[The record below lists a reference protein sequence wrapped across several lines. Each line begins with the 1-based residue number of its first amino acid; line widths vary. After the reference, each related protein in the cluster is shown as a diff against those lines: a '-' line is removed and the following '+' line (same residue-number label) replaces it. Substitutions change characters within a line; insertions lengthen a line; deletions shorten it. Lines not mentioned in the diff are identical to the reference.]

1 VDPRQEAAADRV
13 ASKDVRPPDG
23 VDDLDRRIL
32 DVLRDDARMSNA
44 ELAAA
49 VGVAPS
55 TAHVRLRSLRERG
68 ILTGFVTSVDH
79 RRLGRGLQALI
90 HVGLRPGAR
99 QASITDFAGE
109 IRRLPQVLQVF
120 FLGGVDDFIVHVA
133 VADSSA
139 LREFVVDHLS
149 SKPTVASTRTSIV
162 FDYYRNGVAAS
173 FD

>member
-1 VDPRQEAAADRV
+1 MDRSDDGAV
-13 ASKDVRPPDG
+13 VRAVSKDVRGPG
-23 VDDLDRRIL
+23 GLDDLDRRIL
-32 DVLRDDARMSNA
+32 EVLRDDARMSNA

-68 ILTGFVTSVDH
+68 VISGFVTSVDQ
-79 RRLGRGLQALI
+79 RRLGRGLQALV

-99 QASITDFAGE
+99 RASIEDFARE
-109 IRRLPQVLQVF
+109 IRGLPQVLQVF

-133 VADSSA
+133 VSDSSA
-139 LREFVVDHLS
+139 LRAFVVDHLS
-149 SKPTVASTRTSIV
+149 SKPTVASTTTSIV

-173 FD
+173 FG